1 MILLFGFS
9 NKQNIFCYG
18 TYCEP
23 SWILK
28 SLSVL
33 WQTKNIE
40 LDHNDALVEP
50 NVEPRACWFNNQTD
64 CAAPA
69 LQRRSTSCIR
79 HHIPSSRPRKYQNPR
94 QFIRSRVCVVTQA
107 SCGHARWCG
116 PHLIRPWL
124 ALAAGRGPH
133 SFQDVFSPI
142 FPRKFLLRIS
152 VVGWGFQG
160 HLLFSNPINERGF
173 LIIQQYRLMMW
184 ECTLG
189 EIGET
194 LQQKTSKIRTM
205 MVQTFFCVSAFVW
218 GISAKMRSTFALHSS
233 QGIQILS
240 RTQHSRLAIMWGDL
254 VSKHSKDPGIWKII
268 CNLAIMWGDVA
279 SNHREDHGIWK
290 IICNFHPLSR
300 LAITWYGISRDVP
313 WHLLKT
319 LISKQTASSSSSSQA
334 TSKDE

>member
-50 NVEPRACWFNNQTD
+50 NVEPRACWFNIQTD

-94 QFIRSRVCVVTQA
+94 QLIRSRVCVVTKA

-116 PHLIRPWL
+116 LHLIRPWL
-124 ALAAGRGPH
+124 ALAAGRRPH
-133 SFQDVFSPI
+133 PFQDVFSPI

-160 HLLFSNPINERGF
+160 HFFISESNKWERLFNYTTIQTYDVEMHSRRNRRNFTTKDKQNPYYDGTDIFLRECICLRHLCKNE
-173 LIIQQYRLMMW
+173 IH
-184 ECTLG
+184 
-189 EIGET
+189 
-194 LQQKTSKIRTM
+194 IRT
-205 MVQTFFCVSAFVW
+205 AFIA
-218 GISAKMRSTFALHSS
+218 GDSNFISDAT
-233 QGIQILS
+233 LS
-240 RTQHSRLAIMWGDL
+240 PRNHVRWSCIKTQ
-254 VSKHSKDPGIWKII
+254 
-268 CNLAIMWGDVA
+268 
-279 SNHREDHGIWK
+279 
-290 IICNFHPLSR
+290 
-300 LAITWYGISRDVP
+300 
-313 WHLLKT
+313 
-319 LISKQTASSSSSSQA
+319 
-334 TSKDE
+334 